1 MKSPHRCLGM
11 NLITFLLF
19 CSSGAIAQLAG
30 DPQRDIAVTFSSR
43 HDGDDP
49 GILFGTASNNSR
61 NAYPCVR
68 IEFDLYTRFDLRQP
82 GEDGLHLGVLPLEL
96 RNLQPREARGYQQRL
111 PQPAGVAL
119 RSVSECAEQPVTELP
134 DAPRILS
141 FAVVPQRIQ
150 IGQTA
155 TLRWRTQNVDQAFV
169 GEPNSEWP
177 RTSEEPI
184 RAPRA
189 VEPSGS
195 MGVSPSQTF
204 TYRLEARK
212 AARSAFQDV
221 TLEVAAP
228 APTGTCSIRGRISGK
243 LHWDTTDDRG
253 QPVSYTLEHM
263 YMRTPGVDQPE
274 QAKVRG
280 RDYIFENVTAGRT
293 YTIFPGGFR
302 STPPQRVVPC
312 RANTI
317 NRGADF
323 EITGAPPSG

>member
-1 MKSPHRCLGM
+1 MKNPHRCLGR

-19 CSSGAIAQLAG
+19 CSSGAYAPLAG

-43 HDGDDP
+43 HEGDDP
-49 GILFGTASNNSR
+49 GILFGTARNNSR
-61 NAYPCVR
+61 DAYPCVR

-119 RSVSECAEQPVTELP
+119 RSVSECAERPVTELP
-134 DAPRILS
+134 DAPRT
-141 FAVVPQRIQ
+141 P
-150 IGQTA
+150 
-155 TLRWRTQNVDQAFV
+155 
-169 GEPNSEWP
+169 
-177 RTSEEPI
+177 
-184 RAPRA
+184 
-189 VEPSGS
+189 
-195 MGVSPSQTF
+195 
-204 TYRLEARK
+204 
-212 AARSAFQDV
+212 
-221 TLEVAAP
+221 
-228 APTGTCSIRGRISGK
+228 PTGTCSITGRISGK

-280 RDYIFENVTAGRT
+280 REYIFENVTAGRT

-302 STPPQRVVPC
+302 STPRQRVVPC

-317 NRGADF
+317 NRQVDF